1 MATASVK
8 AALPSPPKV
17 VASIKPIQL
26 IATAITD
33 GISSPEVLLPPGSS
47 PHHFALKPSH
57 IRQVTDADL
66 LIWVS
71 PTLESFLPKLL
82 KQKSP
87 HSTLKLISLPNITLL
102 HDSHNHEHGEDHA
115 NEHDEHLMDIDPH
128 IWLGPDNVL
137 VIAQHIMLKLSDM
150 DKERATLYRNNFLHF
165 KQELNSLN
173 KTFKHQLQPDSLLPL
188 VVFHNAYGYLEHYY
202 HLPVVD
208 YVSASPERML
218 GVKQVIS
225 LREHLKSL
233 GKSCLFV
240 EPQFNSAIV
249 DNLVEGL
256 PVTIA
261 SLDPL
266 ASNIKVQGDSYIVF
280 LRQMLT
286 TISQCKHN
294 K

>member
-1 MATASVK
+1 MATTPVN

-26 IATAITD
+26 IAAAITD

-57 IRQVTDADL
+57 IRQVTNADL

-71 PTLESFLPKLL
+71 PSLESFLPKLL
-82 KQKSP
+82 EQKSP
-87 HSTLKLISLPNITLL
+87 HSTLKLISLPDITLL
-102 HDSHNHEHGEDHA
+102 HDIHDHGDKEDHA
-115 NEHDEHLMDIDPH
+115 NGHDKHLLDIDPH

-150 DKERATLYRNNFLHF
+150 DKERATLYQNNYLSF
-165 KQELNSLN
+165 KHKLNDLN
-173 KTFKHQLQPDSLLPL
+173 KTFKPQLQPDSLLPL

-202 HLPVVD
+202 QLPVVD

-218 GVKQVIS
+218 GVKQVVS

-249 DNLVEGL
+249 DNLVDEL

-266 ASNIKVQGDSYIVF
+266 ASNITVKGDSYIVF
-280 LRQMLT
+280 LKQILT
-286 TISQCKHN
+286 TVSQCKHN